1 MKTSDEKKQKFL
13 DMQSAPENYSDE
25 QIEAMMDSID
35 TTPDVDAEWEK
46 FKSLHLPEQEADRS
60 VWFGKSAAAIAGF
73 VLVGAVYAVT
83 VIMGFAPN
91 VFSVNSDTNVEDK
104 PTASATTVTQIADD
118 NHAELNV
125 QFDNVALADILSDF
139 ATYYNIKVTYRNE
152 DSRVVRLYF
161 NWNKSLPIEENIASL
176 NAFEKINI
184 KCKGDTLIVE

>member
-1 MKTSDEKKQKFL
+1 MKTSDEKKQEFL

-46 FKSLHLPEQEADRS
+46 FESLHLPEQEADRS
-60 VWFGKSAAAIAGF
+60 EWFGKAAAAIAGF

-184 KCKGDTLIVE
+184 KCEGDTLIVE

>member
-1 MKTSDEKKQKFL
+1 MKTSDEKKQEFL

-46 FKSLHLPEQEADRS
+46 FESLHLPEQEADHS
-60 VWFGKSAAAIAGF
+60 VWFGKVAAAIAGF

-91 VFSVNSDTNVEDK
+91 IFSVNSDTNVEDK
-104 PTASATTVTQIADD
+104 ATASATTVTQIADD

-176 NAFEKINI
+176 NAFEKINL
-184 KCKGDTLIVE
+184 KCEGDTLIVE